1 MLSGIEQGLASLVRL
16 QEIIVTSPLAGD
28 TLLTETEVA
37 DKTGISVVTLRTW
50 RSGKKGIP
58 YVKLGGS
65 VRYRV
70 SAVRDFIHRNSI
82 KVTDETG
89 RVIG

>member
-1 MLSGIEQGLASLVRL
+1 MLSGIEQGLVSLIRL

-37 DKTGISVVTLRTW
+37 DKTGISVVTLRAW

>member
-1 MLSGIEQGLASLVRL
+1 MLTGIEQGLASLVRL

-28 TLLTETEVA
+28 TLLTEDEVA
-37 DKTGISVVTLRTW
+37 DKTGISVVTLRKW
-50 RSGKKGIP
+50 RAGKKGIP
-58 YVKLGGS
+58 YVKLGSS
-65 VRYRV
+65 VRYKV